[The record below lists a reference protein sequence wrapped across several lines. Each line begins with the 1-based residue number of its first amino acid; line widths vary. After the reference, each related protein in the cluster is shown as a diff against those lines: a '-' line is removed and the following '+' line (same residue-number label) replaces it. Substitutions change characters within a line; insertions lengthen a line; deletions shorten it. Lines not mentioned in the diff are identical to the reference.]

1 MDDLIAFFF
10 MLLFEFK
17 LAMAVLTALSLGL
30 FVAEL
35 WPFGGDRVQVLNA
48 TIGIAMLIGTLYWL
62 YRHWMKPS
70 DK

>member
-17 LAMAVLTALSLGL
+17 LAMAVLTTLSLGL